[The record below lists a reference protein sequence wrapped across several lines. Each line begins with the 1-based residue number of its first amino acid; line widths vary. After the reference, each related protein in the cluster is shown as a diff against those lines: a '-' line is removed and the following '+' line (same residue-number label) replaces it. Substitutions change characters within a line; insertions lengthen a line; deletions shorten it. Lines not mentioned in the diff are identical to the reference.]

1 MPEQQNTPPPP
12 VPPVSRR
19 SLLLAGMGLPL
30 LLTSCRAG
38 HTAIADPAEST
49 EGSVTL
55 ALAGGPAS
63 LDFTRTAGVAIPLV
77 LMGNVYEGLVRIN
90 GSGGLDPLLAE
101 DWTVSE
107 DRLTYTFTLRQG
119 VTFSNGA
126 AFDAESAVFSIERV
140 RSDAWTNGLSAG
152 MDVVASVTAE
162 DTHVLRVEL
171 AEPSNRWL
179 WSMGTLIGAMM
190 TEDGVD
196 ELATSPVGTGPF
208 TVDRWARGRSLRF
221 AANQDYWGEPPAS
234 GSVTVQYYADATA
247 STNAL
252 QAGDVDAVYDMQ
264 SPELATV
271 LERDDDLV
279 IETGATSGTVLLSM
293 NNRVAP
299 FDDLR
304 VRQAVMYAVDRQAV
318 VDTAWGGFG
327 DDSGGAPAPP
337 TDPWYVESSRY
348 PHDPQA
354 ARDLL
359 REAGQEDLHITF
371 KVPTR
376 PYAQQISEIVVS
388 QLRDVGIDAAIE
400 SVEFPAL
407 WLDEVFTRHD
417 YQMSVIV
424 HAEARDVPVLYGNP
438 DYYIGYDDERTRELL
453 ARADREPPETQ
464 TELMRTAV
472 DRIVDQAASD
482 TLFVFPNIVVRRR
495 GLEGLPS
502 RRPTDELLLSAVTH
516 RGDPSQ
522 EDPAREDGS

>member
-1 MPEQQNTPPPP
+1 MPEQLHTPPPP
-12 VPPVSRR
+12 ALPLSRR
-19 SLLLAGMGLPL
+19 GLLLAGMGLPL
-30 LLTSCRAG
+30 LLSSCRAG
-38 HTAIADPAEST
+38 HTAIADPGEGAES
-49 EGSVTL
+49 SVTL
-55 ALAGGPAS
+55 ALTGGPVS
-63 LDFTRTAGVAIPLV
+63 LDFTRTDGVAIPLV

-90 GSGGLDPLLAE
+90 ESGGLDPLLAE

-107 DRLTYTFTLRQG
+107 DRLTYTFALRQG
-119 VTFSNGA
+119 VAFSNGA
-126 AFDAESAVFSIERV
+126 PFDAHSAVFSIERV

-152 MDVVASVTAE
+152 MDAVASATAE

-196 ELATSPVGTGPF
+196 ELASTPVGTGPLI
-208 TVDRWARGRSLRF
+208 VDRWARGQSLRF
-221 AANQDYWGEPPAS
+221 AANRNYWGEPAAS
-234 GSVTVQYYADATA
+234 DSVTLRYYADATA

-264 SPELATV
+264 SPELTTV

-279 IETGATSGTVLLSM
+279 IETGATSGKVLLSM

-299 FDDLR
+299 FDDPR

-318 VDTAWGGFG
+318 IDTAWGGFG
-327 DDSGGAPAPP
+327 EDSGGAPAPP
-337 TDPWYVESSRY
+337 TDPWYTASSRY
-348 PHDPQA
+348 PHDPRA
-354 ARDLL
+354 ARELL
-359 REAGQEDLHITF
+359 REAGQENLRITF

-376 PYAQQISEIVVS
+376 PYAQQVSEIVIS
-388 QLRDVGIDAAIE
+388 QLREVGIHAAIE

-407 WLDEVFTRHD
+407 WLNEVFARHD

-424 HAEARDVPVLYGNP
+424 HSEARDIPVLYGNP
-438 DYYIGYDDERTRELL
+438 DYYLGYDDEHTRELL
-453 ARADREPPETQ
+453 DRADREPPEAQ
-464 TELMRTAV
+464 TGLMRAAV

-502 RRPTDELLLSAVTH
+502 RRPTDELLLSAVAL
-516 RGDPSQ
+516 RGY
-522 EDPAREDGS
+522 GS